1 MALLSLRQVKA
12 APAPTAWRCNA
23 PEFVFWLIPI
33 AGYFLF
39 PSDLA
44 LLSQIAI
51 TALFVLS
58 LDLIL
63 GYAGIV
69 SLGHAAFFGAG
80 AYAAGLLAKY
90 GWGDPILGLA
100 VAGLMAGALGFI
112 SSFLVL
118 RGADLTRLM
127 VTLGVAFMLYE
138 LANKLTSI
146 TGGLDGLQGITVT
159 PLFGVFAFDMF
170 GKTAYIYSVGVL
182 FLLFWVA
189 RHLVRS
195 PFGLSLKGIRQ
206 NVYRMP
212 ALGTPVHARL
222 VAIYTVGAAY
232 AGIAGALLTQTTQF
246 VSIDVLSFSRSAG
259 LLLILVLGGAGY
271 LYGAMLG
278 AIVFMTVQHL
288 LSGLNPT
295 YWQFW
300 LGLLLIFVVLFA
312 RDGIMGALR
321 ALSERIAK
329 AGR

>member
-1 MALLSLRQVKA
+1 
-12 APAPTAWRCNA
+12 
-23 PEFVFWLIPI
+23 
-33 AGYFLF
+33 
-39 PSDLA
+39 
-44 LLSQIAI
+44 
-51 TALFVLS
+51 
-58 LDLIL
+58 
-63 GYAGIV
+63 
-69 SLGHAAFFGAG
+69 
-80 AYAAGLLAKY
+80 
-90 GWGDPILGLA
+90 
-100 VAGLMAGALGFI
+100 
-112 SSFLVL
+112 
-118 RGADLTRLM
+118 
-127 VTLGVAFMLYE
+127 
-138 LANKLTSI
+138 
-146 TGGLDGLQGITVT
+146 
-159 PLFGVFAFDMF
+159 
-170 GKTAYIYSVGVL
+170 VL

-195 PFGLSLKGIRQ
+195 PFGLSLRGIRQ

-222 VAIYTVGAAY
+222 VAVYTVGAAY

-259 LLLILVLGGAGY
+259 LLLILVLGGAGC

-321 ALSERIAK
+321 ALSARVTGAK
-329 AGR
+329 S